1 MLIMNY
7 FEFYNIQETF
17 TPNQKLVKQKFY
29 ELSRTYHPDFFVNES
44 EEKQKEILELSTFNN
59 KAYQTLSNPDKL
71 TEYLLS
77 LKGEIN
83 ENEKYA
89 LPEDFLLEMMDV
101 NEALMEL
108 DVEPNLASISAIK
121 EQVNAVESNL
131 LMQQKV
137 LSDNYN
143 TTNDASILKDI
154 KDIYYRKKYL
164 LRIRESIN
172 KFAART

>member
-1 MLIMNY
+1 MNY
-7 FEFYNIQETF
+7 FEFYTIPETF
-17 TPNQKLVKQKFY
+17 TPDQKLVKQKFY
-29 ELSRTYHPDFFVNES
+29 ELSRTYHPDFFVNEN
-44 EEKQKEILELSTFNN
+44 EEKQQEILELSTLNN

-71 TEYLLS
+71 TEYLLI

-89 LPEDFLLEMMDV
+89 LPQDFLLEMMDV

-108 DVEPNLASISAIK
+108 EFEPNLASITAIK
-121 EQVNAVESNL
+121 EQVNMVESNL
-131 LMQQKV
+131 LMQQKI
-137 LSDNYN
+137 LSDSYDS
-143 TTNDASILKDI
+143 TNDSPILKDI

>member
-1 MLIMNY
+1 MTY

-17 TPNQKLVKQKFY
+17 TPDQKLVKQKFY

-59 KAYQTLSNPDKL
+59 KAYQTLSNPDKI
-71 TEYLLS
+71 TEYLLN

-89 LPEDFLLEMMDV
+89 LPQDFLLEMMDV
-101 NEALMEL
+101 NEALMDL

-143 TTNDASILKDI
+143 STNDGSILKEI

-172 KFAART
+172 KFATRI

>member
-1 MLIMNY
+1 MNY
-7 FEFYNIQETF
+7 FKFYNIQETF

-44 EEKQKEILELSTFNN
+44 EEKQQEILELSTFNN
-59 KAYQTLSNPDKL
+59 KAYQTLSNPGKL
-71 TEYLLS
+71 TEYLLN
-77 LKGEIN
+77 LKGEIT

-89 LPEDFLLEMMDV
+89 LPQDFLLDMMDV

-108 DVEPNLASISAIK
+108 EFEPNSASILAIK
-121 EQVNAVESNL
+121 EEVNSIESNL
-131 LMQQKV
+131 LSQQKL
-137 LSDNYN
+137 LSDSYES
-143 TTNDASILKDI
+143 TNDASILKDI